1 MRVHVRGVFQRPEK
15 FVHMPLS
22 FVGNS
27 NSELARWVKVEDARW
42 PSNDASFG
50 LQRVRVRKMEL
61 VT

>member
-1 MRVHVRGVFQRPEK
+1 
-15 FVHMPLS
+15 
-22 FVGNS
+22 VGNS